1 VSGNTLGASNSIIGI
16 KTGLTQPNIMEKYLL
31 SCDWGT
37 TSFRLRLVNR
47 SDNSL
52 AGEVISQNGI
62 GNTYNSW
69 KASSE
74 IPREN
79 YFRQQLAEQIE
90 RLARKLAFSLDGIT
104 VVMSGMASSSIG
116 MQEIPYAPL
125 PFALNGSSMLMKHF
139 GEQDGFHNEI
149 MLLSGVSSHH
159 DVMRGEETQ
168 LIGVAELTDFP
179 YNENALFIF
188 PGTHSKHLYVKQG
201 ELMQFKTFMTGEVFN
216 LMASQSILKDSVE
229 VDNPSNYMP
238 EDWSYFQ
245 AGIEESGSARILN
258 SLFTVRTNQLF
269 HLMDKKQNAMFLS
282 GLLIG
287 SELRHLIK
295 ETEWKLVLCSGNNL
309 YGLYKLAI
317 ETLNLSERTELIPSE
332 TVDMSAMAGQIKVFE
347 YQKLTL
353 NKLNL

>member
-1 VSGNTLGASNSIIGI
+1 
-16 KTGLTQPNIMEKYLL
+16 MEKYLL

-47 SDNSL
+47 TDNSL
-52 AGEVISQNGI
+52 IGEVISQKGI

-69 KASSE
+69 KATHE

-79 YFRQQLAEQIE
+79 YFRQQLAEQID
-90 RLARKLAFSLDGIT
+90 LLSRKLAIKLDGIT

-125 PFALNGSSMLMKHF
+125 PFALNGSSIMMKHF
-139 GEQDGFHNEI
+139 GEQDGFNNEI
-149 MLLSGVSSHH
+149 ILLSGVSSNH

-168 LIGVAELTDFP
+168 LIGVAELADFP
-179 YNENALFIF
+179 YHEDAVFIF

-201 ELMQFKTFMTGEVFN
+201 ELMQFKTFMTGEIFN
-216 LMASQSILKDSVE
+216 LMAGQSILKDSVE
-229 VDNPSNYMP
+229 MYTPPNYPEEAWPS
-238 EDWSYFQ
+238 FK
-245 AGIEESGSARILN
+245 AGIEESGSASILN

-269 HLMDKKQNAMFLS
+269 HLMNKKQNAMFLS

-309 YGLYKLAI
+309 YDLYKTAM
-317 ETLNLSERTELIPSE
+317 ETLNLSDRTLIIPSE
-332 TVDMSAMAGQIKVFE
+332 TVDMSATAGQIRVFE